1 MLKFYWVLSLIFTG
15 LIFYNSSLPASA
27 SDEMSYFF
35 VKLVAEINAFLDKP
49 VSLQMM
55 NHIIRKTAHFLEYFI
70 QALLLCKAFRVTR
83 IESKASHGYILLFS
97 LMTAMFDEYIQLFS
111 PGRSGQVTDIML
123 DFSGGFTGW
132 LSYQLW
138 KWIE

>member
-1 MLKFYWVLSLIFTG
+1 MQKFYWFLSLIFTG

-111 PGRSGQVTDIML
+111 PGRSSQVTDIML

-138 KWIE
+138 KWTE

>member
-1 MLKFYWVLSLIFTG
+1 MQKFYWFLSLIFTG

-35 VKLVAEINAFLDKP
+35 VKLVAEINTFLDKP

-70 QALLLCKAFRVTR
+70 QVLLLCNAFRVTR

-111 PGRSGQVTDIML
+111 PGRSSQVTDIML

-138 KWIE
+138 KWTE